1 MDADFG
7 TLLDLLD
14 ELNIADNTI
23 VVFAGDNG
31 PEDTLPWRGTAG
43 FWDGSYFTGMEG
55 SLRTPCLIRWPGHV
69 APGRVSNEIV
79 HVTDMF
85 RLATASGQAPVT
97 GAQEGV
103 GTRIGEG
110 DAPEG
115 ACEPWVSPTAIM
127 WAEIGDARRF
137 HSSEYRALVVQPAGP
152 QAWGGGAAGSTAYS
166 RSGRRG
172 VKALLFKPYDASA
185 GSEGSHRGAC
195 QRPA

>member
-31 PEDTLPWRGTAG
+31 AEDTLPWRGTSG
-43 FWDGSYFTGMEG
+43 FWEGSYFTGMEG

-85 RLATASGQAPVT
+85 TTLLTLGRLSRCPV
-97 GAQEGV
+97 
-103 GTRIGEG
+103 IG
-110 DAPEG
+110 
-115 ACEPWVSPTAIM
+115 
-127 WAEIGDARRF
+127 
-137 HSSEYRALVVQPAGP
+137 
-152 QAWGGGAAGSTAYS
+152 
-166 RSGRRG
+166 
-172 VKALLFKPYDASA
+172 
-185 GSEGSHRGAC
+185 
-195 QRPA
+195 